1 MLKVAVGSLN
11 PVKINAV
18 KAAFA
23 AMLGECEVVGFS
35 VSSGVSDMPMS
46 FAEITQGAKNRA
58 LAALQA
64 GEADY
69 GVGLEGG
76 LNETNIGT
84 LLMGFVAIVDKA
96 GKWGYSGGEGLFM
109 PEKIIRIVKE
119 SGKELGEVMDDLR
132 GVKNS
137 KQHEGCVGY
146 FTDNLIDR
154 EESFKNPTI
163 CALSRFKKPELFE

>member
-23 AMLGECEVVGFS
+23 AMLGECEVLGFS
-35 VSSGVSDMPMS
+35 VPSGVSDMPMS
-46 FAEITQGAKNRA
+46 FTEITQGAKNRA
-58 LAALQA
+58 LTALKA

-84 LLMGFVAIVDKA
+84 LLMGFVAIVDKT
-96 GKWGYSGGEGLFM
+96 GKWGYSGGEGLYM
-109 PEKIIRIVKE
+109 PDKIVRAVKE
-119 SGKELGEVMDDLR
+119 SGKELGEVMDELR
-132 GVKNS
+132 GVTNS

>member
-1 MLKVAVGSLN
+1 MIKVAVGSLN
-11 PVKINAV
+11 PVKISAV
-18 KAAFA
+18 KSAFKL
-23 AMLGECEVVGFS
+23 MLGECEVIGLS
-35 VSSGVSDMPMS
+35 VPSGISDMPMS
-46 FAEITQGAKNRA
+46 FTEITQGARNRA

-76 LNETNIGT
+76 LDETDLGQF
-84 LLMGFVAIVDKA
+84 LMGFVAIVDKA
-96 GKWGYSGGEGLFM
+96 GKWGYSRGEGLYM
-109 PEKIIRIVKE
+109 PDRIIRAIKE

-154 EESFKNPTI
+154 EESFRNPTI

>member
-11 PVKINAV
+11 PVKVNAV
-18 KAAFA
+18 KSAFA
-23 AMLGECEVVGFS
+23 AMLGECEVVGLS
-35 VSSGVSDMPMS
+35 VSPGISNMPMS
-46 FAEITQGAKNRA
+46 FAEITLGAKNRA

-64 GEADY
+64 AGADY

-76 LNETNIGT
+76 LDDTNLGT
-84 LLMGFVAIVDKA
+84 FLMGFVAIVDKA
-96 GKWGYSGGEGLFM
+96 GKWGYSRGEGLYM
-109 PEKIIRIVKE
+109 PESIVRAVKE
-119 SGKELGEVMDDLR
+119 SGKDLGEVMDDLR

-137 KQHEGCVGY
+137 KQNEGCIGY

-163 CALSRFKKPELFE
+163 CALSRFKKSELFE

>member
-11 PVKINAV
+11 PVKIAAV
-18 KAAFA
+18 KSAFT
-23 AMLGECEVVGFS
+23 AMLGECEVACLAVA
-35 VSSGVSDMPMS
+35 SGISNMPMS
-46 FAEITQGAKNRA
+46 FAEIIKGAKNRA

-64 GEADY
+64 TEADY

-76 LNETNIGT
+76 LNNNELGYF
-84 LLMGFVAIVDKA
+84 LMGFVAIVDKA
-96 GKWGYSGGEGLFM
+96 GTWGYAGGEGLYM
-109 PEKIIRIVKE
+109 PDKIFRMVKE

-137 KQHEGCVGY
+137 KQHEGVIGY

-154 EESFKNPTI
+154 EESFRNPTI
-163 CALSRFKKPELFE
+163 CALSRFKKSELFE